1 MHASVAIDTD
11 NNIIVNNPVKPHMNG
26 DVDDE
31 TVVLIQIGK
40 MIMVVHKSVRP
51 RLTVK
56 IFCTVLK

>member
-1 MHASVAIDTD
+1 MAIETD
-11 NNIIVNNPVKPHMNG
+11 SNIIVNKPVKPHMNG

-51 RLTVK
+51 D
-56 IFCTVLK
+56 